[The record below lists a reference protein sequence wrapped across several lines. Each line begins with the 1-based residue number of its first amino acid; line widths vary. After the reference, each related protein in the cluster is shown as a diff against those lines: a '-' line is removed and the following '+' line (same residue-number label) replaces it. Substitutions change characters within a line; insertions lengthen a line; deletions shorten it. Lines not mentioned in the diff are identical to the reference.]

1 MTITPTLAAVVA
13 IGAALGFAASKF
25 NWRKWWYRKD
35 LVFATPITKRK
46 DLYWGYFG
54 CQAEQVAET
63 KGTFNIFM
71 ECQFDGEA
79 KANQNI
85 LDAATATI
93 LDLVPQV
100 WYRATPAA
108 KFVVHPNAYEQL
120 DAFFRMLQSTGA
132 LKYVKVLYPIDE
144 PNNTVGD
151 AEEFNKG
158 ISLIRAVA
166 SKYDEL
172 ANYKLAVI
180 YAADKP
186 FICMEKFDWIGY
198 DDYDLKSNILTSKQY
213 KNLVASLQPHQQIM
227 LVPGAAY
234 GQDPTPFINYAQASP
249 TVVAILAFLWCD
261 RAFDV
266 GAGGVRSNG
275 MAPTYLAAGRSI
287 IEA

>member
-1 MTITPTLAAVVA
+1 MTITPTLVAVIAV
-13 IGAALGFAASKF
+13 GAALGFAASKF
-25 NWRKWWYRKD
+25 NWRKWRYRKD
-35 LVFATPITKRK
+35 LAYAAPATKRK

-71 ECQFDGEA
+71 ECQFDGEV

-85 LDAATATI
+85 LDAASVTI

-100 WYRATPAA
+100 WYRATPTS
-108 KFVVHPNAYEQL
+108 KFTVHPNAYEQL
-120 DAFFRMLQSTGA
+120 DAFFRLLQSTGA

-158 ISLIRAVA
+158 IALIKLVA

-172 ANYKLAVI
+172 TNAKLAVI
-180 YAADKP
+180 YAADKH

-198 DDYDLKSNILTSKQY
+198 DDYDLKSNILESRQY
-213 KNLVASLQPHQQIM
+213 KNLLASLQPHQQII

-234 GQDPTPFINYAQASP
+234 GQDPTPFINYAQSNY
-249 TVVAILAFLWCD
+249 TVAAILAFLWCD
-261 RAFDV
+261 REFDV

-275 MAPTYLAAGRSI
+275 MAPVYLAAGKSL
-287 IEA
+287 IEG